1 MVVYLETPFLRFWR
15 TVPDLTAGEAWRLWR
30 TPRLVQS

>member
-15 TVPDLTAGEAWRLWR
+15 TVPALTLGDAWRLWR
-30 TPRLVQS
+30 TPRLVRS